1 MATRRRSRA
10 RPEADDRWLSV
21 GQAARLLGVG
31 PATVRR
37 WGDAGRLR
45 VFVTPGGHRRFLAS
59 ELTGIV
65 SRAAGLPERFSA
77 DELDAIWSARGSRAA
92 RDARSLG
99 WFQAF
104 SDDERQHARDQGQA
118 LVRLAAD
125 YVANPDRREPLI
137 ADIQTQAAEYGE
149 QAARIGVSLRNLME
163 AFAHFRRPLFA
174 AVESD
179 QGAGWQS
186 ARDSAR
192 QDSSAVL
199 DLAEFL
205 DRFTIHM
212 VEAYV
217 DAVLHP
223 LIAHHAHGRQADGT
237 GLRPTDRL
245 SGTKRP
251 RH

>member
-1 MATRRRSRA
+1 MATRRRRRA
-10 RPEADDRWLSV
+10 RPDGDDQWLSV
-21 GQAARLLGVG
+21 GQAAQLLGVG

-65 SRAAGLPERFSA
+65 SRAKGLPERLSA
-77 DELDAIWSARGSRAA
+77 DELDALWSARESSAA
-92 RDARSLG
+92 REARSLG
-99 WFQAF
+99 WFQAY
-104 SDDERQHARDQGQA
+104 SEDEREHARHQGQA
-118 LVRLAAD
+118 LVRLVAD
-125 YVANPDRREPLI
+125 YVANPERREPLV
-137 ADIQTQAAEYGE
+137 ADIEHLAAEYGE

-174 AVESD
+174 AVEGN
-179 QGAGWQS
+179 QGADAQS
-186 ARDSAR
+186 SADARG
-192 QDSSAVL
+192 QDSGTVL

-205 DRFTIHM
+205 DRFTIRM

-223 LIAHHAHGRQADGT
+223 LIATHSRGRQSDGP
-237 GLRPTDRL
+237 GLRPTDQL
-245 SGTKRP
+245 SDTTRS